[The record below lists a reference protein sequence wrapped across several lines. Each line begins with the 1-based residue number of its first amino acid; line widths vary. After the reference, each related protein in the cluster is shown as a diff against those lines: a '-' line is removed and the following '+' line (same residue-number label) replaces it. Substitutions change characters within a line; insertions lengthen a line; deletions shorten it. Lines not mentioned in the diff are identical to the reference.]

1 MSGITAGAFWVFQN
15 NSGAGLTIALT
26 NGTASYNGNGAATSI
41 GMPIGSGFTLVYF
54 SASSPN
60 YIVF

>member
-15 NSGAGLTIALT
+15 NSSAGLTITLT
-26 NGTASYNGNGAATSI
+26 NGTATYNGSASATSI
-41 GMPIGSGFTLVYF
+41 TLPVGNGFTLAY
-54 SASSPN
+54 SGSGTG